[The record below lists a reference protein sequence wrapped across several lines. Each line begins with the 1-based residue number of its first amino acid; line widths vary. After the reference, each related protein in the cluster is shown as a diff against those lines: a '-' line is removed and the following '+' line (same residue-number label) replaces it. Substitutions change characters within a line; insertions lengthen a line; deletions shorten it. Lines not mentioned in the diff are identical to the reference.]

1 MRRLRGAP
9 QAQEVCGAGLG
20 AVRIGRSP
28 DGVRAGGILDSQ
40 AVEELIKDGE
50 TGLVV
55 PIEDVAAV
63 STAVLRLLGAPALAA
78 RLGAA
83 ARRAIEQRHRA
94 EGTVAQLSALYAT
107 MIDSPEG
114 VL

>member
-1 MRRLRGAP
+1 
-9 QAQEVCGAGLG
+9 
-20 AVRIGRSP
+20 
-28 DGVRAGGILDSQ
+28 
-40 AVEELIKDGE
+40 
-50 TGLVV
+50 
-55 PIEDVAAV
+55 V
-63 STAVLRLLGAPALAA
+63 SKAVLQLLSDPPLAA

-94 EGTVAQLSALYAT
+94 EGTVAQLSALYAA